1 MHPTET
7 QLHDYLDGVLS
18 AGEVEQIAAHLLECA
33 RCAAEV
39 EELGA
44 LKAELLQLPASI
56 QPERDLRAGIWQRID
71 QAALI
76 KLPGAP
82 VPTLWSVRYRLAAAA
97 VLLVVVSS
105 LFTLLL
111 VGRGKGFS
119 LVDRT
124 TGYET
129 ARLVS
134 NDPAM
139 LERQYS
145 DELRELELVLRKSR
159 GALAPET
166 VRIMEENLGIID
178 RAIREARAAIAADPN
193 SELLVDLL
201 RSAYERKLELL
212 RQAAKTSP
220 VT

>member
-7 QLHDYLDGVLS
+7 ELHDYLDGALS
-18 AGEVEQIAAHLLECA
+18 TEAVERMAAHLLACPL
-33 RCAAEV
+33 CAAEA

-44 LKAELLQLPASI
+44 LKAELLTLPRAI
-56 QPERDLRAGIWQRID
+56 EPERDLRPNIWQRID
-71 QAALI
+71 DRSVVALPA
-76 KLPGAP
+76 LRTH
-82 VPTLWSVRYRLAAAA
+82 TLWSQRYRLAAAA
-97 VLLVVVSS
+97 VLLVVASS
-105 LFTLLL
+105 FFTL
-111 VGRGKGFS
+111 VWVSRGKGFGS
-119 LVDRT
+119 ADRAVT
-124 TGYET
+124 NES

-134 NDPAM
+134 RDPAT

-145 DELRELELVLRKSR
+145 DELRELEQVLRKSR

-166 VRIMEENLGIID
+166 VRIMEDNLMIID
-178 RAIREARAAIAADPN
+178 RAIREARAAMAADPN
-193 SELLVDLL
+193 SELLVELL

>member
-18 AGEVEQIAAHLLECA
+18 AEEVEQIAAHLLACKQ
-33 RCAAEV
+33 CAAEV

-44 LKAELLQLPASI
+44 LRAELLQLPDSI

-71 QAALI
+71 QAAVI
-76 KLPGAP
+76 KLPESPGR
-82 VPTLWSVRYRLAAAA
+82 TLWSLRYRLAAAA

-105 LFTLLL
+105 FFTLVL
-111 VGRGKGFS
+111 VSRGKGFN
-119 LVDRT
+119 
-124 TGYET
+124 T
-129 ARLVS
+129 ANRMVNAESTRLVS
-134 NDPAM
+134 NDPAV

-159 GALAPET
+159 SALAPET
-166 VRIMEENLGIID
+166 VRIMEDNLRIID
-178 RAIREARAAIAADPN
+178 RAIREARAAMAADPN

>member
-18 AGEVEQIAAHLLECA
+18 TEEVEQIAAHLLACA
-33 RCAAEV
+33 QCAAEV
-39 EELGA
+39 EALGV
-44 LKAELLQLPASI
+44 LKAELLQLPDSV
-56 QPERDLRAGIWQRID
+56 QPARDLRPGIWQRID
-71 QAALI
+71 QAAVI
-76 KLPGAP
+76 EMPQAAGR
-82 VPTLWSVRYRLAAAA
+82 TLWSARYRLAAAA

-105 LFTLLL
+105 FFTL
-111 VGRGKGFS
+111 VVVSRGKGFS
-119 LVDRT
+119 NADRMPDH
-124 TGYET
+124 ES

-134 NDPAM
+134 DDPAL

-159 GALAPET
+159 NALAPET
-166 VRIMEENLGIID
+166 VRIMEENLMVID
-178 RAIREARAAIAADPN
+178 RAIREARAAMVADPN

-220 VT
+220 MT